1 MKTEQPTFWLTNV
14 SNRNVSLSDLNL
26 TVKAYSSINLLDNK
40 HYQYTLDQLQ
50 KSVESGSVFKKRDKL
65 VVRKIAPEILKAN
78 VPLIRETYIPS
89 RERSVFAIKEQNYE
103 ELRVENEDQKISDE
117 NFARDNADL
126 IELDGQPLFK
136 KV

>member
-1 MKTEQPTFWLTNV
+1 MKIEQPAFWLTNI
-14 SNRNVSLSDLNL
+14 SNRNVSLADLNL
-26 TVKAYSSINLLDNK
+26 TIKAYSSVNLLDNK
-40 HYQYTLDQLQ
+40 HYQYTLNQLQ
-50 KSVESGSVFKKRDKL
+50 KSVESGSVFKKKDKL
-65 VVRKIAPEILKAN
+65 VVRKIAPEVIKAN
-78 VPLIRETYIPS
+78 MPLLHEVYIPS
-89 RERSVFAIKEQNYE
+89 RERSVFAIKEIDYE